1 MTILSLAPVTADVLG
16 LPAPAAVSAA
26 IPLFV
31 IGLLLWRRVLPRVAA
46 ILALL
51 AGAALTHG
59 WLFIVIHT
67 VLDTTTTVIN
77 VVTRTAM
84 GGIVPGALAI
94 VMAIYYVLQV
104 RVDAETVN
112 RLLDARTRGIRG
124 LRPSAGGGGPGRG
137 GLALTTG
144 RPRPRWPR
152 MLGALLVGLALPSV
166 VATIPGTVG
175 ALAVS
180 SVNVV
185 GGLMAAGL
193 DHTIGIR

>member
-16 LPAPAAVSAA
+16 LPTPAAVSAA

-51 AGAALTHG
+51 AGAALTRG
-59 WLFIVIHT
+59 WLYIVIHT

-77 VVTRTAM
+77 AVTRTAM

-112 RLLDARTRGIRG
+112 RLLDARTRGVRG
-124 LRPSAGGGGPGRG
+124 LRPSAAGGPGRG
-137 GLALTTG
+137 GLALTSG

-152 MLGALLVGLALPSV
+152 MVGALLVGLALPSV

-193 DHTIGIR
+193 DHTIGLR